1 MFFFLSM
8 MELFLVSSQSFG
20 LRFMQRCTTLI
31 TKPLWRVCIDSLL
44 NLIIPAC
51 ISGFFYVKVI
61 QILRNQEKR
70 ADRNRILSISFV
82 FSWLLWVLLWTPKFI
97 LGFMQLGFKSD
108 GSSTGRLGNTVLA
121 YLVPFQ
127 TNIQILYSQLNPTIF
142 VVRIKQIHDYHKNLW
157 MLLKTILL
165 LEPSGDTESTT
176 SKQQSASQSKEFGYK
191 YIIKSNDSNL
201 LFKVLVVTFATRALF
216 LMATAI
222 VNRMV
227 WNSSGNELEFL
238 SKTSGETKRLG
249 KPIKRTLINV
259 RGLN

>member
-1 MFFFLSM
+1 MNFQNVFFLSM
-8 MELFLVSSQSFG
+8 MELFLVCSQSFG

-142 VVRIKQIHDYHKNLW
+142 VVLIKKKFMITTRICGCFLRRFFYWNLQVTLKALHQNNNLHHNLKNL
-157 MLLKTILL
+157 
-165 LEPSGDTESTT
+165 G
-176 SKQQSASQSKEFGYK
+176 
-191 YIIKSNDSNL
+191 
-201 LFKVLVVTFATRALF
+201 
-216 LMATAI
+216 
-222 VNRMV
+222 
-227 WNSSGNELEFL
+227 
-238 SKTSGETKRLG
+238 
-249 KPIKRTLINV
+249 INIS
-259 RGLN
+259 